1 VALMSEC
8 GGQLDMRD
16 LIAGRRVLL
25 TGAGGSLGS
34 ALAREIVKRRPN
46 SFILLDHSENNLQ
59 QIHADLSAF
68 SRGDTCAPILGDF
81 GDGALLE
88 EIFDEQAPDLVIH
101 AAAFKHVPFMERNP
115 IAAVR
120 NNAIATNLLA
130 ETAHEHGVSDF
141 VMLSTDKAVNP
152 RSVMGAS
159 KRVAELALLRW
170 SSPRSAMRA
179 IRLGNVAGS
188 VGSVI
193 PIFRRQIAAGG
204 PVTVTHPDVS
214 RYFVS
219 LEEAAE
225 RVLLA
230 AALNGESGIFLSKP
244 GAPVRILDLAH
255 RLITVA
261 GFKPEVEIP
270 ISIIGLRPG
279 EKMSEEF
286 VSDRESIQPS
296 ACAELLSIE
305 TPQPSSENFDSSI
318 SALNESVDRR
328 DAAAVL
334 EQLCRLV
341 PEYRPSDLVLASARA
356 SQSAA
361 P

>member
-1 VALMSEC
+1 MH
-8 GGQLDMRD
+8 DP
-16 LIAGRRVLL
+16 IAGRNVLL

-34 ALAREIVKRRPN
+34 ALAKEIVKLRPN
-46 SFILLDHSENNLQ
+46 CLILLDHSENNLQ

-68 SRGDTCAPILGDF
+68 SRSDSCAPILGDF
-81 GDGALLE
+81 GDAALLE
-88 EIFDEQAPDLVIH
+88 EIFDERAPDLVIH

-120 NNAIATNLLA
+120 NNSIATNLLA
-130 ETAHEHGVSDF
+130 ETAREHGVSDF

-179 IRLGNVAGS
+179 VRLGNVLGSAGS
-188 VGSVI
+188 VV

-204 PVTVTHPDVS
+204 PVTVTHPEVS

-219 LEEAAE
+219 LKEAVE

-230 AALNGESGIFLSKP
+230 AALNGDSGIFLSKP

-255 RLITVA
+255 RLIAEA
-261 GFKPEVEIP
+261 GFKPETGIP
-270 ISIIGLRPG
+270 ISIVGLRPG
-279 EKMSEEF
+279 EKMNEEF
-286 VSDRESIQPS
+286 VSDRESVHPS
-296 ACAELLSIE
+296 PCAELLSIE
-305 TPQPSSENFDSSI
+305 TPQPSSEDFDSAM

-328 DAAAVL
+328 DAAALL

-341 PEYRPSDLVLASARA
+341 PEYRPSDLVLASASA
-356 SQSAA
+356 AHSAA